1 MATHLPHHTAP
12 VFSLP
17 LSCVGHSGH
26 ADRRG
31 SASVLPLV
39 SQCCHL
45 VPLSWLL
52 IIHIV
57 TSKPTFKVAENSH
70 HWVLKDVSVSLPS
83 DSLSSSWWEYL
94 LVFPWENIQLVA
106 SLILYLLVTELI
118 LAQLYRPFLTTTHGM
133 QDLSFLTRD
142 RTHGPWN
149 GSLNPYLGTKTFW
162 HLCLIYCHCFQPW
175 GTNSTPEWW
184 KQRSHLQGTS
194 KTAAPRRRKEILSN
208 FLPDLWLYMLHCP
221 RE

>member
-17 LSCVGHSGH
+17 LSRVGHSGH

-149 GSLNPYLGTKTFW
+149 GSLNPYLRYQDILTSLSYLLPLLPALRNQLNSRMVKTKESFTG
-162 HLCLIYCHCFQPW
+162 HQ
-175 GTNSTPEWW
+175 
-184 KQRSHLQGTS
+184 
-194 KTAAPRRRKEILSN
+194 
-208 FLPDLWLYMLHCP
+208 
-221 RE
+221 